1 MSYIYEPKNDY
12 EKKILEKY
20 DKLNK
25 MEYEDKYRNFDIYQ
39 LHRDIISEDAF
50 IRICMRERKLK
61 LKIVCISITII
72 SIFIYLFLSINVYH
86 ASNSP
91 LKYLFVFG
99 IVLFTYLLC
108 SKIKEINLKYKYH
121 NLIDFSALKVL
132 EDIRNTRC
140 SEIKKDFFEEF

>member
-1 MSYIYEPKNDY
+1 MSYIYEIQNDS
-12 EKKILEKY
+12 EKEILEIY
-20 DKLNK
+20 YKLNK
-25 MEYEDKYRNFDIYQ
+25 EKYEDKYRNFDIYQ
-39 LHRDIISEDAF
+39 LHRDIISEDAS

-61 LKIVCISITII
+61 RKIVCMFITII

-86 ASNSP
+86 VSNSP

-99 IVLFTYLLC
+99 IVLFTYLLY
-108 SKIKEINLKYKYH
+108 SKIKEINLKYKYY

-132 EDIRNTRC
+132 EDIRNTKC